1 MDAFLLTCFY
11 IFAFVLVLS
20 LVVIVHEGGHFMVAR
35 WCGVRVEE
43 FSLGFGKELW
53 GRTDKKGTRWKICL
67 VPLGGYVKM
76 LGDMD
81 AASAKSSM
89 KKVPKNLRK
98 YTFMAQKLWKRAAI
112 IFAGPAMNYVFSI
125 VTLGLIL
132 YFSGYT
138 ILPAIV
144 TEVEEGSVAE
154 EIGMKAGDRIAKING
169 QEIEDFTDVQRII
182 RVTEFGKEL
191 TIQIDRDG
199 EMLELK
205 GTPRYMEGSDHPR
218 IGVRTSGFELKDKM
232 TTRDVGF
239 FEAFAESANQAWVM
253 TRDTLVY
260 LWQVMIEH
268 RPPREMRGPLGIAEA
283 SGDAFQNGITSLLV
297 FIAQISIA
305 VGFMNLLPIPLL
317 DGGHLAMYLLEAIRR
332 KPLTERVQNAVM
344 WIGFSILMGLVG
356 YTFILD
362 IPRIIKRMLE

>member
-1 MDAFLLTCFY
+1 METFILTCFY

-20 LVVIVHEGGHFMVAR
+20 LVVIVHEGGHFAVAR

-53 GRTDKKGTRWKICL
+53 GHTDKKGTRWKICL
-67 VPLGGYVKM
+67 IPLGGYVKM

-81 AASAKSSM
+81 AASAKSSLDKIP
-89 KKVPKNLRK
+89 KKLRP
-98 YTFMAQKLWKRAAI
+98 YTFLAQKLWKRAAI
-112 IFAGPAMNYVFSI
+112 IFAGPATNYVFSI
-125 VTLGLIL
+125 ITLGLIL

-138 ILPAIV
+138 IMPAII

-154 EIGMKAGDRIAKING
+154 EIGILAGDQIVKING
-169 QEIEDFTDVQRII
+169 KEIEDFSDLQRII

-191 TIQIDRDG
+191 TIQIDRNG
-199 EMLELK
+199 ETVELK

-218 IGVRTSGFELKDKM
+218 IGVRTAGFQIKDRI
-232 TTRDVGF
+232 TTKEVGF
-239 FEAFAESANQAWVM
+239 FEAFAISSNQAWVM

-260 LWQVMIEH
+260 LWQVLVSH
-268 RPPREMRGPLGIAEA
+268 RAPREMRGPLGIAEA
-283 SGDAFQNGITSLLV
+283 SGDAFQNGIMSLII

-317 DGGHLAMYLLEAIRR
+317 DGGHLVLYMIEAIRR
-332 KPLTERVQNAVM
+332 KPLTERIQNAIM

-356 YTFILD
+356 YTFLLD
-362 IPRIIKRMLE
+362 IPRIIQRMFE